1 LLGFY
6 FEYSTQIAS
15 LVIVGLALS
24 IFSFAFAVS
33 LSSALQLQ
41 TYSLVVV
48 LSLTPLAV
56 LILVLAWFA
65 FSAHG
70 YLATKRTPSALL
82 ERLSRGTTI
91 WIDKTCVDQNNIEGF
106 LDNGIDHFML
116 LCNHLMAFPSK
127 SYFTRAWCVF
137 ELATW
142 CHEHR
147 HNLDGK
153 LFLASLDWDHFA
165 STYKTAELSEEEL
178 NMLTEF
184 SLDNV
189 RAFKVADQAD
199 VLAAIRKRWGSEA
212 AFEKFVQMQ
221 LPKVLA
227 RCKRQYYGLVQNT
240 ANETL
245 EKALDAA

>member
-1 LLGFY
+1 LPCQRALTARSTLAAGDDGKKKEALLSFY
-6 FEYSTQIAS
+6 FEYGTHIAS
-15 LVIVGLALS
+15 LVIIGLVMS
-24 IFSFAFAVS
+24 IVAFAFAVS

-41 TYSLVVV
+41 TNALVVV

-127 SYFTRAWCVF
+127 SCTRPKKR
-137 ELATW
+137 
-142 CHEHR
+142 HR
-147 HNLDGK
+147 
-153 LFLASLDWDHFA
+153 
-165 STYKTAELSEEEL
+165 
-178 NMLTEF
+178 M
-184 SLDNV
+184 
-189 RAFKVADQAD
+189 
-199 VLAAIRKRWGSEA
+199 
-212 AFEKFVQMQ
+212 
-221 LPKVLA
+221 PLA
-227 RCKRQYYGLVQNT
+227 R
-240 ANETL
+240 A
-245 EKALDAA
+245 